1 VRGSFF
7 ARGGGVPASLPHPAR
22 EQRRKVL

>member
-7 ARGGGVPASLPHPAR
+7 VRGGGVPASLPHPAR
-22 EQRRKVL
+22 ELRC

>member
-7 ARGGGVPASLPHPAR
+7 VRGGGVPASMPHQACELR
-22 EQRRKVL
+22 C